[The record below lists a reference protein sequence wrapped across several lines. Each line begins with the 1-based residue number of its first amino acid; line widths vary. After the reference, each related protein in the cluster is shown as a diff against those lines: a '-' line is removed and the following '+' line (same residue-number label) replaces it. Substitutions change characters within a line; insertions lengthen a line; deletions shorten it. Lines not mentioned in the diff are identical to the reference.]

1 MTRFERAYD
10 ETTRLLLKVDEG
22 QISLTA
28 AIVYC
33 GHRIKN
39 QGDMDV
45 VSLWQEIKEAL
56 VQQWQWETTAL

>member
-28 AIVYC
+28 AIVFC
-33 GHRIKN
+33 GQKTEN

-45 VSLWQEIKEAL
+45 VSLWQEIREAL
-56 VQQWQWETTAL
+56 VQQWQWENTAL

>member
-33 GHRIKN
+33 GQRTKN

-56 VQQWQWETTAL
+56 VQQWQWENTAL